1 MSEEIQY
8 DVFPPFCKLKMEGFS
23 FPFNHVE
30 IWQDGAKI
38 DELGFKGLI
47 QCEIINA
54 ESEQIARISILCPIV
69 IFTAHLTQYLKLV
82 SDYDALITG
91 DHRLQYIRIPEKTNT
106 TCIGLSMM
114 QILIG
119 PTIPEKNF
127 ELNEPYCCNVFLKN
141 QRVAKVS
148 FSLCNPERL
157 IEFTYQIISVPL
169 KWDEL
174 NN

>member
-157 IEFTYQIISVPL
+157 IEFTYQI
-169 KWDEL
+169 
-174 NN
+174 